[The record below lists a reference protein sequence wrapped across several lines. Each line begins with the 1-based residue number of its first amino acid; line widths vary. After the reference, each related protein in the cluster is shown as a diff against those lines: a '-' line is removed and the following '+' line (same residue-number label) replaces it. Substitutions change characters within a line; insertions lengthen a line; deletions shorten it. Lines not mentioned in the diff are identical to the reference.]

1 MVQNSWQLLEQ
12 ALAWLKDN
20 YKSFRFFAERDI
32 VWTLQTHIFRE
43 AEIQKLPFKIY
54 DNHKLAGGKQVDLA
68 VLNMD
73 NSADTVIEIKY
84 EPDHHRAGLDI
95 SAGKLN
101 PSKVFWNS
109 RRYGG
114 VEPDID
120 RVRKFVAQGVTKTGF
135 CIFIDEGS
143 HFSWRSS
150 PEGSMWVDWGESP
163 YSKARISVLTARFP
177 SLNYA

>member
-1 MVQNSWQLLEQ
+1 MVQNSCQLFER

-20 YKSFRFFAERDI
+20 YNSFHFFAERDV
-32 VWTLQTHIFRE
+32 VWTLQTHVLRE
-43 AEIQKLPFKIY
+43 AEIRKLPFRIY
-54 DNHKLAGGKQVDLA
+54 DNHKLVGGKQVDLA
-68 VLNMD
+68 ILNMD
-73 NSADTVIEIKY
+73 NSADTVMELKY

-120 RVRKFVAQGVTKTGF
+120 RVREFVAQGVAKIGF

-143 HFSWRSS
+143 CFSRRLS
-150 PEGSMWVDWGESP
+150 PEGSRWVDWGESP
-163 YSKARISVLTARFP
+163 YSKARISILTTRFP
-177 SLNYA
+177 PLSYA